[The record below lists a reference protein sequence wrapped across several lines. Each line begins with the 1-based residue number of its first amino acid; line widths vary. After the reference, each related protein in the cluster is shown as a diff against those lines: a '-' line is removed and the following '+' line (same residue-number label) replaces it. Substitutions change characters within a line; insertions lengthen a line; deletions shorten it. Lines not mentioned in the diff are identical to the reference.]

1 MSQLMRVMVV
11 LVFVTQIFDFE
22 FKRYWAGELADS
34 GKCWPCTHDVL
45 SLIFRAH
52 IRIWVHL

>member
-1 MSQLMRVMVV
+1 MRVMVV